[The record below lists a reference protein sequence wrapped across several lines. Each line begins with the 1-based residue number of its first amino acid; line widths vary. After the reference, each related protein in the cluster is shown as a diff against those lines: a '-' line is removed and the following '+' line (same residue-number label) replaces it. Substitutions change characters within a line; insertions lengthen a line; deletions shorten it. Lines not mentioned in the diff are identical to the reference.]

1 MENKENLEGTWLAE
15 SSSPGVPPSHPL
27 PHNWLGALG
36 PQVRKSISTD
46 ISFRDWDVESR
57 NFKYA
62 EKNFYLERW
71 KQVKGDFK
79 GNILTVTGAA

>member
-1 MENKENLEGTWLAE
+1 MENKENLEGTGLAE
-15 SSSPGVPPSHPL
+15 SSSSGLPPSHPL
-27 PHNWLGALG
+27 PHHWLGALG
-36 PQVRKSISTD
+36 PQVQSSILID

-71 KQVKGDFK
+71 KQVKKDSK
-79 GNILTVTGAA
+79 GSILTAAGAA

>member
-1 MENKENLEGTWLAE
+1 MENKENLEGTGLAK
-15 SSSPGVPPSHPL
+15 SSSPGLPPPHPL

-36 PQVRKSISTD
+36 PQVQNSIEID
-46 ISFRDWDVESR
+46 FSFRDWDVESR

-71 KQVKGDFK
+71 KQVNGDLKGKVF
-79 GNILTVTGAA
+79 